1 MWQRRCARRIELK
14 CGREKNSKHCSQ
26 TPATRRGEEAITAT
40 DVRQGATFRFLDFGR
55 TLSSVMLMVVV
66 ALVMTEEEE
75 KMGGAWDPV

>member
-14 CGREKNSKHCSQ
+14 CGREQNSNHCSQ

-40 DVRQGATFRFLDFGR
+40 DVRQSATFRFLDFGR
-55 TLSSVMLMVVV
+55 TLSSVMLMMVV

-75 KMGGAWDPV
+75 KMVGVWDPV